1 MSRIINAAAAETR
14 GLKSG
19 VYTGAPGGTPSSGN
33 VTASFPRGDLGA
45 EDPRDE
51 LVRMKQE
58 FLKGNNEARTPF
70 GVVQADEKDF
80 QWLQRKRET
89 EVQANFYQW
98 VTQNFHTHDVT
109 RRKWLQEVM
118 PDFYDTLE
126 KELVDRVKLA
136 TRIKLIL
143 MRGPKNEK
151 DLVLIFALENG
162 LVKLDRDWD
171 RVGPSM
177 DKPDQG
183 EEQKR
188 FKANLLNPPRYQ
200 SDARRGK
207 QQFENNPFKP
217 KGATGGSAQEFA
229 FAGGGV
235 AADSAYPD
243 FLKNVLQKYL

>member
-1 MSRIINAAAAETR
+1 MSRIINAAAKETR
-14 GLKSG
+14 GFNSG

-45 EDPRDE
+45 EDPHDE

-58 FLKGNNEARTPF
+58 FLQGNNEARTQF
-70 GVVQADEKDF
+70 GVVHATDKDF
-80 QWLQRKRET
+80 EWLRKKRET
-89 EVQANFYQW
+89 EVQANFYKW
-98 VTQNFHTHDVT
+98 VTENFHTHDVT

-118 PDFYDTLE
+118 PEFYDSLE
-126 KELVDRVKLA
+126 KQLVNKVKLA

-177 DKPDQG
+177 DKPDEAQ
-183 EEQKR
+183 EQQR
-188 FKANLLNPPRYQ
+188 FRANLLNPPRYQ
-200 SDARRGK
+200 SDARRKK
-207 QQFENNPFKP
+207 QQQEGPNPFKP
-217 KGATGGSAQEFA
+217 ADSKLGQEFA
-229 FAGGGV
+229 FSGGAVGEKP
-235 AADSAYPD
+235 YPA
-243 FLKNVLQKYL
+243 FLTNVLQKYL